1 MLWKKLS
8 FLIITNLYEG
18 LFSGGL
24 IIVISELSA
33 ELSYPV
39 GESISLGLVNAI
51 QYLLRFVI
59 RFLVDIIA
67 FKKDDPYRSENP
79 SLPSG
84 VNITL
89 MILFLIFTMMAYFL
103 LIKSPFVLRRSM
115 TDACQEFTSD
125 NPE

>member
-51 QYLLRFVI
+51 QYLLRYVI

-67 FKKDDPYRSENP
+67 
-79 SLPSG
+79 
-84 VNITL
+84 
-89 MILFLIFTMMAYFL
+89 
-103 LIKSPFVLRRSM
+103 IK
-115 TDACQEFTSD
+115 
-125 NPE
+125 